1 MSYSKGSPACSPPD
15 CKSQNNHAMPTN
27 PKKSRKADASHVG
40 DAIQQ
45 LLNAYRLE
53 GKFDETKLISSWSKI
68 MGKPIASRTSRIF
81 MKNDVLF
88 VELTS
93 APLKHELNMS
103 KQKITDL
110 INQELGKPI
119 VKEVIFM

>member
-1 MSYSKGSPACSPPD
+1 
-15 CKSQNNHAMPTN
+15 MPTDPN
-27 PKKSRKADASHVG
+27 KSRRANVSHVG
-40 DAIQQ
+40 DAIKE

-53 GKFDETKLISSWSKI
+53 GKFDETRLVNSWGKI
-68 MGKPIASRTSRIF
+68 MGKPIAGRTSKIF

-103 KQKITDL
+103 KQKIINL
-110 INQELGKPI
+110 INKELGKPI
-119 VKEVIFM
+119 VKEVVFM